1 MEKTV
6 EPTTG
11 AAGARPT
18 LSPDVIRALVA
29 QRTTEAIEAIR
40 SHDRARIWERTNALL
55 SALKDLEKM
64 EHPDT
69 TLPSRRVS
77 YVTREELEEAR
88 TRVRMAQAR
97 LDAAELLVK
106 RRSAAF
112 DQTER
117 LYPHRRD
124 EALAK
129 LKTARLNR
137 DLLAERLKRAEARL
151 ARLMKKPVLGE

>member
-6 EPTTG
+6 EVTVG
-11 AAGARPT
+11 APPT
-18 LSPDVIRALVA
+18 LSPDAIRALVA

-55 SALKDLEKM
+55 SALKDFEKM
-64 EHPDT
+64 EQPYA
-69 TLPSRRVS
+69 LPSRRVS
-77 YVTREELEEAR
+77 YVTREELEDAL

-112 DQTER
+112 DTAER

-151 ARLMKKPVLGE
+151 ARLTKKPVLGE